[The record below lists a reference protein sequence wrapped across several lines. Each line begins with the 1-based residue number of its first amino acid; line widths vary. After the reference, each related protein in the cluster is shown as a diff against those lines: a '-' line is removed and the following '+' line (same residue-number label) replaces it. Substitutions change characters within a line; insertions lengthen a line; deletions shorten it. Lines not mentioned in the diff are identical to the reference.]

1 VIDKLFHNF
10 HRFLYLPVLDVELLL
25 QLSDPLQVIE
35 PGSEPGPQIGDLFS
49 ESVELSLEAKLE
61 RFVNVDQFG
70 VVV

>member
-1 VIDKLFHNF
+1 
-10 HRFLYLPVLDVELLL
+10 LL